1 MGKETLQRHTQ
12 ERLMDITRH
21 WRLKMSRNRILAT
34 RCPVTGMLILA
45 QQGGAAPRY
54 AAHTYHFAP
63 ALPQYALQAEAA
75 D

>member
-1 MGKETLQRHTQ
+1 
-12 ERLMDITRH
+12 MDITRH
-21 WRLKMSRNRILAT
+21 WRLKTSRSQILAA
-34 RCPVTGMLILA
+34 RCPVTGAWVLA

-54 AAHTYHFAP
+54 AVHMYHFAP